1 MPMEL
6 QEHKGRGRRGAQSM
20 WALRK
25 RDREGEPLSRREFE
39 RLVEK
44 RTRYYFNMSVPE
56 FRAALREGKLD
67 ENLAATDIALLL
79 GETPG

>member
-1 MPMEL
+1 MRLFNRQAHE
-6 QEHKGRGRRGAQSM
+6 S
-20 WALRK
+20 
-25 RDREGEPLSRREFE
+25 EPLSTKEFE

-56 FRAALREGKLD
+56 FRAALRAGKLD

-79 GETPG
+79 GESPR